1 MKSKYFFENI
11 FFISLLLYLI
21 KWFFFFDTSFN
32 IDVTTKLIYE
42 MSDWQYFTLISNLS
56 ELNFNPSYNPELL
69 NLKSLPLPIY
79 SILYHAVFFNFF
91 NIYGFIVIEFF
102 IIYIFFY
109 TLTNFFIKLNIDKIE
124 AIFLTLFL
132 FCLPDIIFYFQLNK
146 IDYFSALTELYN
158 LRIPRP
164 SITHL
169 YLFIFFS
176 LLISKQKKIEF
187 KIKKLLLIGLLFAMM
202 FGSFYYNLVAS
213 GTTFLL
219 YYFYISYKSDQK
231 ILKYVKDFLIVLF
244 CFISFSVP
252 LFIILLNSE
261 PDYLIRVGLINLD
274 YEKKKILLEHFFK
287 KLQDIKFIFCFILI
301 TILNFFLRTQKNNNI
316 EGMNLLYFIFLSSF
330 LGPIIFIV
338 ISPTISEAY
347 HFTNMIVYLTFFVL
361 MIYLFLTAQVI
372 FNIFFRFKYLFK
384 FLIISLL
391 SLYSF
396 NNYTLSKN
404 NHSVVEKSHHDQIIK
419 FIKKLNIHEGSSILT
434 LDTRLQTSLIL
445 NNYKN
450 LVFVSGI
457 NIPLDDET
465 IENRIINIFKFL
477 KLDENDFNDFIKN
490 KKNGWRFINDNIGEI
505 FYMKYQANT
514 LKTYMNSLN
523 FSDEEKNYISKS
535 SPIHSQQLIIPIFE
549 IERLMNKYANFLNFE
564 KINPEL
570 IIINNKKR
578 FNKNVKLDNAIY
590 CHKNINN
597 TFDIYLIKSTTNN
610 C

>member
-11 FFISLLLYLI
+11 FFISLLLFLI

-32 IDVTTKLIYE
+32 IDISTKLIYE

-79 SILYHAVFFNFF
+79 SIFYHAVFFNFF
-91 NIYGFIVIEFF
+91 NIYGFIIIEFF

-109 TLTNFFIKLNIDKIE
+109 ILTNFFIKLNIDKIE

-132 FCLPDIIFYFQLNK
+132 FCLQDIIFYFQLNK
-146 IDYFSALTELYN
+146 FEYFGALTELYN

-176 LLISKQKKIEF
+176 LLISNQKKIEF
-187 KIKKLLLIGLLFAMM
+187 KIKKLILIGLLFAMM
-202 FGSFYYNLVAS
+202 FGSFYYNLVIS

-231 ILKYVKDFLIVLF
+231 ILKYIKDFLTVLF
-244 CFISFSVP
+244 CFIFFSVP

-261 PDYLIRVGLINLD
+261 PDYLVRVGLINLD
-274 YEKKKILLEHFFK
+274 YEKKKLLLEHFLK
-287 KLQDIKFIFCFILI
+287 KLQDIKFIIFFILI
-301 TILNFFLRTQKNNNI
+301 TILNFFLKTQKKYNT
-316 EGMNLLYFIFLSSF
+316 EGLNLLYIIFLSSF

-338 ISPTISEAY
+338 TSPTISEAY

-361 MIYLFLTAQVI
+361 MIYLFLTAQVML
-372 FNIFFRFKYLFK
+372 NIFFWFKYLFK
-384 FLIISLL
+384 FLIIFLL
-391 SLYSF
+391 SFYSLS
-396 NNYTLSKN
+396 NYTLSKN
-404 NHSVVEKSHHDQIIK
+404 NHFAEEKSHHDQIIK
-419 FIKKLNIHEGSSILT
+419 FIKKLNIHEGNSILT
-434 LDTRLQTSLIL
+434 FDTKLQTSLIL

-457 NIPLDDET
+457 NIPLNDET
-465 IENRIINIFKFL
+465 IENQIINIFKFL

-490 KKNGWRFINDNIGEI
+490 EKYGWRFINVNIAET

-514 LKTYMNSLN
+514 LKTYNDSLN
-523 FSDEEKNYISKS
+523 FSDEEKNYILKS
-535 SPIHSQQLIIPIFE
+535 SPLHSQQLIIPIFE
-549 IERLMNKYANFLNFE
+549 IERLMTKYENFSNFK

-570 IIINNKKR
+570 IIINNKKQ
-578 FNKNVKLDNAIY
+578 FNKNVKLDNDIY
-590 CHKNINN
+590 CRENINN
-597 TFDIYLIKSTTNN
+597 TFDIYLIKSKINN

>member
-11 FFISLLLYLI
+11 FLISLLLFLI
-21 KWFFFFDTSFN
+21 KWFFFFDTNFN
-32 IDVTTKLIYE
+32 IDISTKLIYE

-69 NLKSLPLPIY
+69 NLKLLPLPIY
-79 SILYHAVFFNFF
+79 SIFYHAVFFNFF
-91 NIYGFIVIEFF
+91 NIYGFIIIEFF

-109 TLTNFFIKLNIDKIE
+109 ILTNFFIKLNIDKIE

-146 IDYFSALTELYN
+146 IEYFGALTELYN

-176 LLISKQKKIEF
+176 LLISNQKKIEF
-187 KIKKLLLIGLLFAMM
+187 KIKKLLLIGMLFAMM
-202 FGSFYYNLVAS
+202 FGSFYYNLVIS

-219 YYFYISYKSDQK
+219 YYVYISYKSDQK

-244 CFISFSVP
+244 CFIFFSVP
-252 LFIILLNSE
+252 LIIILLNSE

-274 YEKKKILLEHFFK
+274 YEKKKLLLEHFVK
-287 KLQDIKFIFCFILI
+287 KLQDIKFIICFILI
-301 TILNFFLRTQKNNNI
+301 TILNFFLKIQKKYNI
-316 EGMNLLYFIFLSSF
+316 EGLNLLYLIFLSSF

-372 FNIFFRFKYLFK
+372 FNIFFWFKYLFR
-384 FLIISLL
+384 FLIIFLL
-391 SLYSF
+391 SLYSLS
-396 NNYTLSKN
+396 NYTLSKD

-419 FIKKLNIHEGSSILT
+419 FIKKLNIHEGGSILT

-457 NIPLDDET
+457 NVPLNDET
-465 IENRIINIFKFL
+465 IENKIINIFKFL

-490 KKNGWRFINDNIGEI
+490 KKNGWRFINDNIAEI

-514 LKTYMNSLN
+514 LQTYNGSLN

-549 IERLMNKYANFLNFE
+549 IERLMKKYANFLNFE

-570 IIINNKKR
+570 IVINNKKK

-590 CHKNINN
+590 CHEKINN
-597 TFDIYLIKSTTNN
+597 TFDIYLIKSKINN